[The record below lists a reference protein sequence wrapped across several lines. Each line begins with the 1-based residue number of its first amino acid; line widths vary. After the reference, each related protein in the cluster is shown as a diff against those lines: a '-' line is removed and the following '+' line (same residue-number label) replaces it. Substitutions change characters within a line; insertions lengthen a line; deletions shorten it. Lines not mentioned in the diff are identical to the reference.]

1 MRLLDDSD
9 FHLMPSLRLSTTV
22 YLSAEPN
29 FTQLPQYVMLST
41 LVAVYSLLLASLSQ
55 VFCWCLFFDWMK
67 ACKHIW

>member
-1 MRLLDDSD
+1 MRLLDDSE

-29 FTQLPQYVMLST
+29 FTQLPQYVKLST
-41 LVAVYSLLLASLSQ
+41 LVAVYSLLLDSLSEI
-55 VFCWCLFFDWMK
+55 FCWCLFLDWMK

>member
-1 MRLLDDSD
+1 MRLLDDSE

-29 FTQLPQYVMLST
+29 FTQLPQYVKFST

-55 VFCWCLFFDWMK
+55 AFCWGLVFDWMK